1 MLSRRRFL
9 ATSSILTAAST
20 GLCRP
25 SASWSGET
33 IAPTSSPDQ
42 VAASYVARR
51 RSNLRAKDPRIFL
64 GYPANMNPPATGF
77 EDWRIELKSV
87 EIGQR
92 SSNNVGDPFYDRG
105 TFGAHM
111 LEADLIERFARRYRF
126 ADGGAWGFV
135 SNSGTDSN
143 MHGAYIGRTLL
154 HERTGVMPR
163 FYYTTEGHY
172 SIQIIG
178 DLLGL
183 KAVRVDANPDG
194 SMNTTD
200 LGEKLAANKEAP
212 ALVIATLGTTFKG
225 AIDDIDAIQQQLK
238 GFDSYLHL
246 DAALFGG
253 YIHVTDYLAQFA
265 QQGPA
270 GERYDSI
277 AISCHK
283 FFGYPGVAGL
293 FIVGTAQFE
302 EFRGFFSRVHDP
314 AYISHVPGT
323 ITCSR
328 DHVRAAE
335 CHYYCTA
342 PSIAQQKEDAKMIL
356 SNAAYLQ
363 GELMSHFPDLN
374 PSRFDERSNTIY
386 FDHRFDEKLKKKWML
401 ATIHPTADHPK
412 ALAHVVVMPHASRE
426 LLDDFL
432 TDLNQYRR

>member
-1 MLSRRRFL
+1 MLSRRQFL
-9 ATSSILTAAST
+9 ATSSLLTAAST

-25 SASWSGET
+25 PAGWAEEA
-33 IAPTSSPDQ
+33 IAPASTPDQ
-42 VAASYVARR
+42 VAARYLARR
-51 RSNLRAKDPRIFL
+51 RSNLKAKDPRVFL
-64 GYPANMNPPATGF
+64 GYPANMNLPAAGF
-77 EDWRIELKSV
+77 ENWRKELSGA

-126 ADGGAWGFV
+126 ADGRAWGFV

-154 HERTGVMPR
+154 HERTGIVPR

-183 KAVRVDANPDG
+183 EAVRVDANPDG
-194 SMNTTD
+194 TMNTAD
-200 LGEKLAANKEAP
+200 LGEKLAANKDAP

-225 AIDDIDAIQQQLK
+225 AIDDIDAIQHQLK
-238 GFDSYLHL
+238 GFESYVHL

-253 YIHVTDYLAQFA
+253 YIHVTDHLPLFE
-265 QQGPA
+265 QQGPSGA
-270 GERYDSI
+270 RYDSI

-293 FIVGTAQFE
+293 FIVETKDFE
-302 EFRGFFSRVHDP
+302 EFRAVFSRVHDP

-323 ITCSR
+323 ISCSR

-342 PSIAQQKEDAKMIL
+342 QSIAQQQEDAKMIL
-356 SNAAYLQ
+356 SNAAYLHR
-363 GELMSHFPDLN
+363 ELNNHFPDLN
-374 PSRFDERSNTIY
+374 PSRFDERSNTVY
-386 FDHRFDEKLKKKWML
+386 FDHRFDDKLKKKWTL
-401 ATIHPTADHPK
+401 ATIHPTTDHPR

-426 LLDDFL
+426 LLDEFL
-432 TDLNQYRR
+432 TDLNQYKL